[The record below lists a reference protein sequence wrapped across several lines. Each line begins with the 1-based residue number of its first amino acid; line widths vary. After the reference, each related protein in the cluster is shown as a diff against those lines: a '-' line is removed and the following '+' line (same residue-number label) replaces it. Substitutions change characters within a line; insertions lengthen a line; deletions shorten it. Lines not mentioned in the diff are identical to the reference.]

1 MLAGSLVGEIPCT
14 LLRPLFV
21 SRHRLNLKE
30 IDLAKQPILNMRPE
44 SRNLSYDRPTA
55 SQIFSFVRDAIISME
70 LKPGQMIS
78 ETALAQQF
86 GVSRTPVREALIQ
99 LSNIGFVEVLPQR
112 GTYVTKFSME
122 KILEARFIR
131 EALEVAVVIQLAS
144 NCDEKIRDNAVEACE
159 RIIADQKI
167 AAAEDDALAFQKL
180 DDEFHQTL
188 ASFAQYPRVAA
199 LIEAEKAH
207 MDRVRNLSLH
217 VSGQYK
223 RILVQHAAIIKALK
237 TGSGEKTAAAMSV
250 HLKDVYNILEVI
262 PQEHPEYFV

>member
-1 MLAGSLVGEIPCT
+1 M
-14 LLRPLFV
+14 
-21 SRHRLNLKE
+21 
-30 IDLAKQPILNMRPE
+30 AKQPIINMRPE
-44 SRNLSYDRPTA
+44 SKGLSYDRPAA
-55 SQIFSFVRDAIISME
+55 SQIFGFVRDAIISME
-70 LKPGQMIS
+70 LLPGQMIS

-112 GTYVTKFSME
+112 GTYVSKFSMD

-131 EALEVAVVIQLAS
+131 EALEVAVVTQLAT
-144 NCDEKIRDNAVEACE
+144 NPNEAVRLEAVDACEKIIN
-159 RIIADQKI
+159 DQKT
-167 AAAEDDALAFQKL
+167 AAADDDALAFQNL
-180 DDEFHQTL
+180 DDQFHQTM
-188 ASFAQYPRVAA
+188 ASYTQYPRVSS

-223 RILVQHAAIIKALK
+223 RILSQHAAIIKAIK
-237 TGSGEKTAAAMSV
+237 TGSAEKSASAMSV

>member
-1 MLAGSLVGEIPCT
+1 M
-14 LLRPLFV
+14 
-21 SRHRLNLKE
+21 
-30 IDLAKQPILNMRPE
+30 AKQPILNIRPE
-44 SRNLSYDRPTA
+44 SKGLSYDRPAA
-55 SQIFSFVRDAIISME
+55 SQIFGFVRDAIISME
-70 LKPGQMIS
+70 LLPGQMIS

-131 EALEVAVVIQLAS
+131 EALEVAVVTQLATATDEATRLKAVDA
-144 NCDEKIRDNAVEACE
+144 CEKIIEA
-159 RIIADQKI
+159 QK
-167 AAAEDDALAFQKL
+167 AAAEEDNTLTFQNL
-180 DDEFHQTL
+180 DDEFHLTL
-188 ASFAQYPRVAA
+188 ASFTLYPRVATF
-199 LIEAEKAH
+199 IEAEKAH

-223 RILVQHAAIIKALK
+223 RVLAQHSAIIKAIK
-237 TGSGEKTAAAMSV
+237 AASAEKSATAMSV

>member
-1 MLAGSLVGEIPCT
+1 M
-14 LLRPLFV
+14 
-21 SRHRLNLKE
+21 
-30 IDLAKQPILNMRPE
+30 AKQPLINMRPE
-44 SRNLSYDRPTA
+44 SRGLSYDRPAA
-55 SQIFSFVRDAIISME
+55 SQIFGFVRDAIISME
-70 LKPGQMIS
+70 LLPGQMIS

-131 EALEVAVVIQLAS
+131 EALEVAVVTQLALNTNES
-144 NCDEKIRDNAVEACE
+144 IREEAVEACE
-159 RIIADQKI
+159 KIINDQKT
-167 AAAEDDALAFQKL
+167 AAADDDALAFQNL
-180 DDEFHQTL
+180 DDQFHQTL
-188 ASFAQYPRVAA
+188 AGFTLYPRAA
-199 LIEAEKAH
+199 TLIEAEKAH

-223 RILVQHAAIIKALK
+223 RVLSQHAAIIKAIK
-237 TGSGEKTAAAMSV
+237 AGSAEKSAAAMSV

>member
-1 MLAGSLVGEIPCT
+1 M
-14 LLRPLFV
+14 
-21 SRHRLNLKE
+21 
-30 IDLAKQPILNMRPE
+30 AKQPILNMRPE
-44 SRNLSYDRPTA
+44 SKGLSYDRPAA
-55 SQIFSFVRDAIISME
+55 SQIFGFVRDAIISME
-70 LKPGQMIS
+70 LSPGQMIS

-131 EALEVAVVIQLAS
+131 EALEVAVVTQLAAS
-144 NCDEKIRDNAVEACE
+144 TNEELRLEAVTACEKIIE
-159 RIIADQKI
+159 DQKT
-167 AAAEDDALAFQKL
+167 AATDDDALTFQKL
-180 DDEFHQTL
+180 DDDFHQTL
-188 ASFAQYPRVAA
+188 ASFTQYPRVAS
-199 LIEAEKAH
+199 LIEGEKAH

-223 RILVQHAAIIKALK
+223 RVLSQHTAIIKAIK
-237 TGSGEKTAAAMSV
+237 AGSAEKSAAAMSV